1 MRILSITAQKPNS
14 TGSGVYLTELVKE
27 YALLSHEQAVVAGVY
42 REDEVELPD
51 GVDFYPVYF
60 CEEGLPYPI
69 VGMSDEMPY
78 ISTKYSE
85 MSPEMVEQFRSSFM
99 SVIERAVEE
108 LQPDLILCHHLYLLT
123 ALVREHFPERK
134 VYGFCHNTDLR
145 QMQKT
150 DLEREFIRREIGKLD
165 HIFVPQRAQE
175 EGVLALY
182 PVDKE
187 KITRVGMGYNNQIFH
202 LAEGSRDKEG
212 VTSLVFAGKIAEKK
226 GVMSLLRAM
235 ALLGDEKELDMRK
248 NRKNNSHTYRKRI
261 CIMAVLLAG
270 SLMLGGCGVKK
281 EKAADNELPEIVIGM
296 DYFEPYSYQVS
307 NGEYKGIDV
316 ELAKEAFQRLGYQ
329 PKFENIVWEDK
340 DELLA
345 EGTIDCLWSCYSMNG
360 REDKYQWAG
369 PYLYSRQMV
378 AVRKES
384 EINTIQDLEGKRIAV
399 QATTKAEDLFLHKI
413 ASDLPQMESVNCFST
428 TNELYAAL
436 RKDYVD
442 AIAGHEA
449 MLGSLVRDGED
460 AYRMLDE
467 SIYTSELGIAFKK
480 GTHKEVAQELTETLE
495 EMRNEGITEE
505 IVKKYGLDAD
515 EILPG
520 GKSK

>member
-1 MRILSITAQKPNS
+1 MQMK
-14 TGSGVYLTELVKE
+14 
-27 YALLSHEQAVVAGVY
+27 AV
-42 REDEVELPD
+42 
-51 GVDFYPVYF
+51 FY
-60 CEEGLPYPI
+60 GH
-69 VGMSDEMPY
+69 
-78 ISTKYSE
+78 K
-85 MSPEMVEQFRSSFM
+85 
-99 SVIERAVEE
+99 
-108 LQPDLILCHHLYLLT
+108 
-123 ALVREHFPERK
+123 
-134 VYGFCHNTDLR
+134 
-145 QMQKT
+145 
-150 DLEREFIRREIGKLD
+150 
-165 HIFVPQRAQE
+165 
-175 EGVLALY
+175 
-182 PVDKE
+182 DK
-187 KITRVGMGYNNQIFH
+187 N
-202 LAEGSRDKEG
+202 
-212 VTSLVFAGKIAEKK
+212 
-226 GVMSLLRAM
+226 
-235 ALLGDEKELDMRK
+235 EKELDMRK

-345 EGTIDCLWSCYSMNG
+345 DGTIDCLWSSYSMNG

-384 EINTIQDLEGKRIAV
+384 EINTIQDLEGKKIAV

-413 ASDLPQMESVNCFST
+413 ASDLPQMGQVNCFST

-436 RKDYVD
+436 RKNYVD

-460 AYRMLDE
+460 VYRMLDE

-480 GTHKEVAQELTETLE
+480 GTHEEVAQELTETLE